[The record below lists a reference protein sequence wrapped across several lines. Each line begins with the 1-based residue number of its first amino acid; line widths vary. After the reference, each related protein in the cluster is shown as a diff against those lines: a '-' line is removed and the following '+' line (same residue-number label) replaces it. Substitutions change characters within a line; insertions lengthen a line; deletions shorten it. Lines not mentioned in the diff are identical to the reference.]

1 MKNTGMK
8 LLALETAT
16 EVCSI
21 ALLDD
26 DQPVAVVEERVP
38 RKHAEMLPLFYQELV
53 LKTKLE
59 LADLDGIAISIGPG
73 SFTGLRIGL
82 SFAKGLAY
90 GHGLPLIPTPTLLA
104 LISGINEKMGRMK
117 MMLFSHRDRIY
128 HQDFEIQSN
137 KLIELTEPAS
147 VAWSNIVD
155 QFTDYDKLAHCGC
168 ESLLENGEKSI
179 VPVVPSAVLIG
190 KLAVRDYADRL
201 IRKPF
206 QLVPNYISPFE
217 FSK

>member
-53 LKTKLE
+53 LKTKLN

-90 GHGLPLIPTPTLLA
+90 GHGLPLIPIPTLLA
-104 LISGINEKMGRMK
+104 IISGINEKTGRMK

-147 VAWSNIVD
+147 VAWSNIVA
-155 QFTDYDKLAHCGC
+155 QFTDYNKLAHCGC

-179 VPVVPSAVLIG
+179 MPAVPSAVLIG
-190 KLAVRDYADRL
+190 KLAVRNYAEWL

>member
-1 MKNTGMK
+1 MK

-21 ALLDD
+21 ALLYD

-38 RKHAEMLPLFYQELV
+38 RKHAEMLPLFYQELA
-53 LKTKLE
+53 LKTKFN

-90 GHGLPLIPTPTLLA
+90 GHGLPLIPIPTLLA
-104 LISGINEKMGRMK
+104 LISGINEKTGRMK

-137 KLIELTEPAS
+137 NLIELTEPAS
-147 VAWSNIVD
+147 VAWSDIVD
-155 QFTDYDKLAHCGC
+155 QFTDYDKLVHCGC
-168 ESLLENGEKSI
+168 ETLLENEVKLI
-179 VPVVPSAVLIG
+179 VPAVPSAVLIG
-190 KLAVRDYADRL
+190 KLAVRNYAEWL
-201 IRKPF
+201 IRNPF

>member
-1 MKNTGMK
+1 MK

-53 LKTKLE
+53 LKTKLN

-90 GHGLPLIPTPTLLA
+90 GHGLPLIPIPTLLA
-104 LISGINEKMGRMK
+104 IISGINEKTGRMK

-147 VAWSNIVD
+147 VAWSNIVA
-155 QFTDYDKLAHCGC
+155 QFTDYNKLAHCGC

-179 VPVVPSAVLIG
+179 MPAVPSAVLIG
-190 KLAVRDYADRL
+190 KLAVRNYAEWL